1 MLYSTVALS
10 VILSFIGTEFVG
22 ILTGGMISAGYLAY
36 YITEP
41 TRVVS
46 TILLAVII
54 TIVVKLLSHVLI
66 LYGRRRFVLTVLLS
80 LFSVYL
86 IEHFYF
92 YLSSVK
98 YDVRVIGY
106 IVPGLIAQDME
117 KQGIIKTIIALITVT
132 SLVALA
138 VYIGG

>member
-10 VILSFIGTEFVG
+10 VILSFIGTEFIGV
-22 ILTGGMISAGYLAY
+22 LTGGMISAGYLAY

-46 TILLAVII
+46 TIFLAILI
-54 TIVVKLLSHVLI
+54 TVVVKLLSHVLI

-117 KQGIIKTIIALITVT
+117 KQGIIKTTVALITVT
-132 SLVALA
+132 CLVALA